1 MSQPYSMQ
9 EWVFRE
15 AYGKYDI
22 DLGDSN
28 APCIK
33 AGIFSADIEHLVL
46 DYGTD
51 RGGNAL
57 AKLVAKLYGIET
69 CNIGIAHGAQEAL
82 YLLYRTLLN
91 AGDHVITFSPG
102 WQQSWKI
109 PEEIGCS
116 ISALEYDANFKV
128 SAESIH
134 GALRPNTRAI
144 ILNNPSNPTGKAING
159 DQLKQIVDMARERN
173 IFIISDEE
181 YLTDMKAS
189 TLHFDYDNVI
199 TVSGVSKI
207 FGAPGIRVGWMC
219 GPKDIVAKAMD
230 YKHFTTISNSV
241 ICEKIAERILLNYDA
256 LLNEYLQLC
265 RNGYEVLQQ
274 WSRDCFPMLEVVAP
288 EGTPFCWVHLTSAES
303 SLDFCRRILHR
314 ARVLT
319 MPAEVFGQQHGMR
332 ITFARPVNE
341 LTEGLAR
348 IKSEFKYS
356 LPMY

>member
-15 AYGKYDI
+15 AHGKYDI

-33 AGIFSADIEHLVL
+33 AGIFSADLEGLVL

-51 RGGNAL
+51 RGSSAL
-57 AKLVAKLYGIET
+57 AMLVAKLYGIER
-69 CNIGIAHGAQEAL
+69 CNVGIAHGAQEAL

-91 AGDHVITFSPG
+91 VGDHVITFSPG
-102 WQQSWKI
+102 WQQSWKV

-116 ISALEYDANFKV
+116 ISVLEYDANFKV
-128 SAESIH
+128 SAESVV
-134 GALRPNTRAI
+134 GALRANTKAI
-144 ILNNPSNPTGKAING
+144 ILNNPCNPTGKAI
-159 DQLKQIVDMARERN
+159 DREQLRRIAEVARERN

-189 TLHFDYDNVI
+189 VLHFDFENVI
-199 TVSGVSKI
+199 AVSGVSKI

-256 LLNEYLQLC
+256 LLNDYLQLC
-265 RNGYEVLQQ
+265 RNGYELLQQ
-274 WSRDCFPMLEVVAP
+274 WSRDCFPMLEIVAP
-288 EGTPFCWVHLTSAES
+288 EGTPFCWVHLTSSES
-303 SLDFCRRILHR
+303 SLDFCRRVLHHT
-314 ARVLT
+314 RVLT
-319 MPAEVFGQQHGMR
+319 MPAEVFGQRHGMR
-332 ITFARPVNE
+332 ITFARPVDE
-341 LTEGLAR
+341 LSEGLGR

-356 LPMY
+356 LSMY